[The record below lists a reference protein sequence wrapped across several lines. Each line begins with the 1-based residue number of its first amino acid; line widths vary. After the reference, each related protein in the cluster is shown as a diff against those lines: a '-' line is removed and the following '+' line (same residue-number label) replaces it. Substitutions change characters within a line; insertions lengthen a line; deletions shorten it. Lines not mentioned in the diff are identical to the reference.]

1 LPVAFLALESTDFCC
16 NPYAGTASKIET
28 VFLS

>member
-1 LPVAFLALESTDFCC
+1 LPGAFLVLESTDFRC

>member
-1 LPVAFLALESTDFCC
+1 MVLESTDFRC
-16 NPYAGTASKIET
+16 NPYAGTAGKIET

>member
-1 LPVAFLALESTDFCC
+1 MALESTDFRC

>member
-1 LPVAFLALESTDFCC
+1 MALEGTGFRC